1 MTSSDSTLATFS
13 TWSSTSVTARAGSNA
28 AVKRSIA
35 SGIEVER
42 LAMAS
47 TVGGSTPATRPNAIA
62 APANSE
68 EGSLSLSSNDSQATS
83 LRWRADHWA
92 STVVLPYPGGATMAI
107 VWPAP

>member
-1 MTSSDSTLATFS
+1 MTSSDSTLPTFS
-13 TWSSTSVTARAGSNA
+13 TWSSTSVTARAGPNA
-28 AVKRSIA
+28 AVKWSIA

-42 LAMAS
+42 LAMAA

-62 APANSE
+62 AVANSE

-83 LRWRADHWA
+83 LRCADHWA

-107 VWPAP
+107 V